1 MFVTILIGYVFLSLL
16 ATVVV
21 ISACIVGGRADRS
34 IENAMSDRKSKTA
47 EKVTTVEHGT
57 AHLSQEG
64 LAIARVRLPN
74 LFSPAAK

>member
-1 MFVTILIGYVFLSLL
+1 MFVTIVIGYLFLSLL

-21 ISACIVGGRADRS
+21 VSACIVSGRADRS
-34 IENAMSDRKSKTA
+34 IENAMSDRKSPIA
-47 EKVTTVEHGT
+47 GKVTTVEHGT
-57 AHLSQEG
+57 AHRSQES